1 MSDEKTM
8 NSQLPAAHEP
18 LSDAVAAL
26 LPGAQVIPQALPGID
41 DLHLLLLNPDYPQH
55 ELPPEQAARLMDEPL
70 YWTFCW
76 ASGLV
81 LARWLMDNPDAVAG
95 KRVLDFGAGSG
106 VVAIA
111 AARCGATEVIACD
124 LDPLALRACA
134 ANAALNDVDL
144 TLASDYAAVEG
155 DIDVILVADV
165 LYDRS
170 NLPWLSRF
178 LGRAKDV
185 VMADT
190 RLPDFK
196 HPNYRFI
203 SQHEAS
209 TWPDLDESQEFRKVR
224 LYCSTATKESN

>member
-41 DLHLLLLNPDYPQH
+41 DLQLLLLNPDYPQH
-55 ELPPEQAARLMDEPL
+55 ELP
-70 YWTFCW
+70 
-76 ASGLV
+76 
-81 LARWLMDNPDAVAG
+81 PDAVAG

-178 LGRAKDV
+178 VGRAKDV
-185 VMADT
+185 VMADS

-224 LYCSTATKESN
+224 LYCSTATKESS